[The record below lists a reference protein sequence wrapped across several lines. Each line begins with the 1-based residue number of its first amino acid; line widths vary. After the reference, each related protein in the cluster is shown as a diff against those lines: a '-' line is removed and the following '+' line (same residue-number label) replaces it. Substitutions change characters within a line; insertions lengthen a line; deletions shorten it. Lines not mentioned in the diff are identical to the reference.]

1 MTKQELRNAIDEAK
15 TIEEVE
21 ALEKEIEN
29 VEAEEVVADE
39 VAEEA
44 KTEEAVEEKEEAA
57 EEVDAKEEVVEI
69 TADEERSLLRDVVEE
84 RKNNILMEVSKMEER
99 NYNFEK
105 EYRSAWAKSLM
116 GVPKERLSENE
127 QRALGDAVVTTAT
140 TFVESDA
147 DTQGINNGGLFIPA
161 SVREELMERLEKQ
174 SPIFRDIRK
183 LAVAGNVE
191 LPYIHESD
199 DASWT
204 VELTSTVNEG
214 IEFKSVKLTGH
225 ELVKNID
232 ITWKAEKMTIDSFID
247 YLLDEI
253 EEKMGATLIN
263 AVIYGNGSGKATGIT
278 NGLSPVTTGSTI
290 MDVIINTAKSLAAD
304 ARIGAKVYVS
314 SDADLEIVGYKDD
327 NGNYPFL
334 AGVAALK
341 GLSIEADPYLKDN
354 DVIVGN
360 MRNYV
365 LNEVSPFE
373 VIRGVDNR
381 TRKVSYTGYAIYDGA
396 PKAGKFAYGQF
407 EETSI

>member
-1 MTKQELRNAIDEAK
+1 MTKAELRSAIDAAT

-21 ALEKEIEN
+21 ALEKEIDN
-29 VEAEEVVADE
+29 ATDEVVE
-39 VAEEA
+39 VAQEVATEETPAEVEEA
-44 KTEEAVEEKEEAA
+44 PVEEKP
-57 EEVDAKEEVVEI
+57 VEI
-69 TADEERSLLRDVVEE
+69 STEEERSLLKNVVDTKKFNL
-84 RKNNILMEVSKMEER
+84 RKVDLNMD
-99 NYNFEK
+99 YNFEK
-105 EYRSAWAKSLM
+105 EYRSAWAKSIM
-116 GVPKERLSENE
+116 GVKELTENE
-127 QRALGDAVVTTAT
+127 KRALGDAVVTTAT
-140 TFVESDA
+140 TFVEADA

-161 SVREELMERLEKQ
+161 SVRAELMERLDKQ

-183 LAVAGNVE
+183 LAVAGNVDM
-191 LPYIHESD
+191 PYIYEAD

-204 VELTSTVNEG
+204 VELTNTVNEG
-214 IEFKSVKLTGH
+214 IEFKSLKLTGH

-232 ITWKAEKMTIDSFID
+232 ITWKAEKMTVDSFIS

-253 EEKMGATLIN
+253 EEKMGAALIN

-278 NGLSPVTTGSTI
+278 NGLTPVTDGDNVI
-290 MDVIINTAKSLAAD
+290 DVILNTAKSLSKD

-314 SDADLEIVGYKDD
+314 SDADLEIVGYKDE

-334 AGVAALK
+334 AGVGALK
-341 GLSIEADPYLKDN
+341 GLTIEADPYLNDN

-360 MRNYV
+360 MRNYI

-396 PKAGKFAYGQF
+396 PKAGMFAYGKF
-407 EETSI
+407 EGEASI